1 MLIYHGSP
9 NIIEKPIYGKG
20 KPYNDYGLGFYCT
33 ENIELAKEWACSETS
48 DGYANTYEFNIK
60 DMHVLNLNDSNYNIL
75 HWLTLLITNRDFR
88 ITNPIAKDAK
98 QYLIDNFSINTA
110 SYDVIIGYRADDSY
124 FAFAEDFLNNTISV
138 KKLSLAMKLG
148 NLGEQVVLM
157 SKKAF
162 NNLKFIEAVPAER
175 SKYFLLKSKRD
186 SEARKAYL
194 TSNRKPSY
202 SVDELYILDIM
213 RQGVKNNDSRL

>member
-1 MLIYHGSP
+1 MRIYHGSP

-33 ENIELAKEWACSETS
+33 ENIELAKEWACSETA
-48 DGYANTYEFNIK
+48 DGYANTYELNLN

-110 SYDVIIGYRADDSY
+110 YYDVIIGYRADDSY

-138 KKLSLAMKLG
+138 KKLASAMKLG
-148 NLGEQVVLM
+148 NLGEQIVLM

-162 NNLKFIEAVPAER
+162 NSLKFIEAVPAER
-175 SKYFLLKSKRD
+175 SKYFRLKSKRD

-202 SVDELYILDIM
+202 SADELYMLDIM